1 MDFKGSQ
8 NRSLARFPI
17 PIRFCIF
24 QKFNKLICGNR
35 RSCCL
40 RCSFK
45 SSRSLF
51 HPSFFHTSNF

>member
-8 NRSLARFPI
+8 NRPLARFPI

-35 RSCCL
+35 RSYCL
-40 RCSFK
+40 RV
-45 SSRSLF
+45 LF
-51 HPSFFHTSNF
+51 